1 MGRSTLKSS
10 RSGIFEVLA
19 GWPVW
24 AAALWWGSLTTL
36 VFGVVPLLFMHL
48 PSKSLAGNTAA
59 SLFGV
64 QALASVL
71 FGAALLL
78 ASNGRKM
85 ADYSARARSVRGVV
99 LAGMLLALLVEFA
112 VAPRIVVRQN
122 LALWHSVGSLML
134 LAQWLCAGIS
144 FWVLVKPDNQTQV

>member
-1 MGRSTLKSS
+1 MKSS
-10 RSGIFEVLA
+10 RSGIFEAFA

-24 AAALWWGSLTTL
+24 VAALWWGSLTTL
-36 VFGVVPLLFMHL
+36 AFGVVPLLFIHL

-71 FGAALLL
+71 FGVALLL
-78 ASNGRKM
+78 ASSGRGM
-85 ADYSARARSVRGVV
+85 ADYSARAQSARGFV

-112 VAPRIVVRQN
+112 VAPRIVARQN
-122 LALWHSVGSLML
+122 LALWHAVGTLML
-134 LAQWLCAGIS
+134 LAQWVCAGIS
-144 FWVLVKPDNQTQV
+144 FWFLVKPASQDQV